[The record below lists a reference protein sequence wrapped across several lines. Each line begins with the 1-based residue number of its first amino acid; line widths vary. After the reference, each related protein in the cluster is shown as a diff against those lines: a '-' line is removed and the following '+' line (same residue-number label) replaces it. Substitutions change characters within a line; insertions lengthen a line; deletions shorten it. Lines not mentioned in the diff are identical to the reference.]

1 MIHTKDNES
10 SLPQIFRDY
19 IKIRKRNIMFRLLR
33 RKIGVDD
40 LAFQLYELQGEVLE
54 LKDKINQ
61 LIQKL

>member
-1 MIHTKDNES
+1 MIYTKNNKS
-10 SLPQIFRDY
+10 SLPPVFQKY
-19 IKIRKRNIMFRLLR
+19 IKIHKRNIILRLLR

-40 LAFQLYELQGEVLE
+40 LAFHLYELQDEVLE